1 MAEDEAYTTLQ
12 RRVDSAQFHGEP
24 ASAINTFGIHNSG
37 LYPDSFKLG
46 DLQRKVEEA
55 KFLDQLASSIR
66 SH

>member
-1 MAEDEAYTTLQ
+1 
-12 RRVDSAQFHGEP
+12 VDSAQFHGEP

-55 KFLDQLASSIR
+55 KFLDQPASSIR